1 MTITVVLVERAVF
14 SKLNATV
21 FFFSSAKFS
30 SLVFC
35 TGFCRCRA
43 IGEQRGRVRASE
55 RARQKCLLKCQ
66 WCASP
71 ASHSPYCESRIRGQV
86 IAKLELCVGMR
97 LCGRETRD
105 SSGRPKRVCTTFYLV
120 ALCHLISG
128 RIYLFYFYDDKIGPL
143 TVQNNNNVTC
153 SIMLRLSVP
162 ESPMLNAAQK
172 LKSLFRFGGVCACAR
187 VTSFNYWGLVKT
199 KLTTCG
205 NLNC

>member
-1 MTITVVLVERAVF
+1 
-14 SKLNATV
+14 
-21 FFFSSAKFS
+21 
-30 SLVFC
+30 
-35 TGFCRCRA
+35 
-43 IGEQRGRVRASE
+43 
-55 RARQKCLLKCQ
+55 
-66 WCASP
+66 
-71 ASHSPYCESRIRGQV
+71 
-86 IAKLELCVGMR
+86 MR

-105 SSGRPKRVCTTFYLV
+105 WSGRPKRVCTTLYLV

-187 VTSFNYWGLVKT
+187 VTSFNY
-199 KLTTCG
+199 
-205 NLNC
+205 